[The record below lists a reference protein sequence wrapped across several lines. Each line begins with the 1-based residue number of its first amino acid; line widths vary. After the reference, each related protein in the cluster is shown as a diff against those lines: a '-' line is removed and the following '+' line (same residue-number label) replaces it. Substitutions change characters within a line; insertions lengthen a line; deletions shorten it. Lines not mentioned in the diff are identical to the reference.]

1 LDCVSFSHYSL
12 LASVVFFLVV
22 ERSDSELRRFYLA
35 CPQVEQVEHVFEAHT
50 IQRMEL
56 LVLSTLEW
64 RMCVVT
70 PFSYI
75 DYFFH
80 KLGISS
86 LLVRALLCR
95 VSEIVLRAITG
106 ESSPLFPC
114 PVFHRILGFHP
125 PS

>member
-1 LDCVSFSHYSL
+1 ML
-12 LASVVFFLVV
+12 
-22 ERSDSELRRFYLA
+22 
-35 CPQVEQVEHVFEAHT
+35 PQVEQVEHVFEAHT

-64 RMCVVT
+64 RMSIVT

-86 LLVRALLCR
+86 ILLRALLSR
-95 VSEIVLRAITG
+95 VSEIVLEAVKG
-106 ESSPLFPC
+106 ESFFYPPTRDRTVEN
-114 PVFHRILGFHP
+114 PVEHRNLGF
-125 PS
+125 